1 MAKVG
6 FLQSANGGNSSAR
19 LMFIIGL
26 FYSMLM
32 TAVGLLSLKWTPGEA
47 IAFFSAVSG
56 VFVALKL
63 GQKPME
69 SKEKPNE

>member
-1 MAKVG
+1 
-6 FLQSANGGNSSAR
+6 
-19 LMFIIGL
+19 
-26 FYSMLM
+26 MLM
-32 TAVGLLSLKWTPGEA
+32 TAVGLLYLKWSPGEA

-69 SKEKPNE
+69 GKEKPNES